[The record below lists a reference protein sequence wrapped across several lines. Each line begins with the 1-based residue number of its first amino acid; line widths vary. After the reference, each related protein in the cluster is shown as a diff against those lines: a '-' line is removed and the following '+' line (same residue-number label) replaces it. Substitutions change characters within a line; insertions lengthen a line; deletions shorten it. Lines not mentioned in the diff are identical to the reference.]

1 MSKCDVTGL
10 LAHWEIT
17 FVDGRVLHFN
27 GVRSMTS
34 YLRQHEGCDIT
45 QSNFFD
51 LERGPEPPSER
62 RVERFR
68 RIGITKIRKM
78 RCNKLILNDE

>member
-1 MSKCDVTGL
+1 MPTCDVTGL
-10 LAHWEIT
+10 VPHWEVT
-17 FVDGRVLHFN
+17 FADERVLYFN
-27 GVRSMTS
+27 GVRSMTT
-34 YLRQHEGCDIT
+34 YLRREGCDIT

-51 LERGPEPPSER
+51 LERGPDPPSER
-62 RVERFR
+62 RIARFR